1 MGERVGYGIIG
12 AGARAASIYGYV
24 SKRRD
29 EVFLRA
35 FCEPNVRRREEFLAK
50 CEEEN
55 PICCENYAELLSDE
69 EVQWVVVTS
78 PNRFHKEHIIAAF
91 ESGKHVFAEK
101 PLATS
106 IEDCVVIVKAHAEK
120 ADLLFATGFVLR
132 YAPLYR
138 KMKELLEAAA
148 IGKIVAVQAD
158 ENITAAHGGHIM
170 TCWRRFSKFSGS
182 HMLEKCCHDMDL
194 LNWLI
199 GSVPSKVASFGGR
212 NIFIPE
218 HADNM
223 SKFTDADGASSI
235 YMGWHHP
242 TTHDADN
249 PFISEKDLVDNQV
262 AIMEYRDGVRAT
274 FQTVMSCAIPE
285 RRMYFTGTEGT
296 LIGELYTGTLK
307 VRRLGAR
314 ESTEQHEFVGSM
326 HGGGDEIICDQLVD
340 SMVKGVP
347 PACSGEEGLRSA
359 VVSLA
364 IERARLEGQ
373 IVDIE
378 PIWGELGILD

>member
-1 MGERVGYGIIG
+1 MSARVGYGIIG
-12 AGARAASIYGYV
+12 TGARAGSIYGHI
-24 SKRRD
+24 SKRKD

-35 FCEPNVRRREEFLAK
+35 VCEPNVARRAEFLERCSEGAPV
-50 CEEEN
+50 CYDDYGDLVN
-55 PICCENYAELLSDE
+55 DE
-69 EVQWVVVTS
+69 EVQWVIVTS

-106 IEDCVVIVKAHAEK
+106 IEDCVAIMKTHAGKPE
-120 ADLLFATGFVLR
+120 LLFATGFVLR
-132 YAPLYR
+132 YSPLYR
-138 KMKELLEAAA
+138 KMKELLEGGAV
-148 IGKIVAVQAD
+148 GEIVAVQAD

-170 TCWRRFSKFSGS
+170 TCWRRFSEFSGS

-223 SKFTDADGASSI
+223 SKFTDVDGESSI
-235 YMGWHHP
+235 YMGWHDP

-249 PFISEKDLVDNQV
+249 PFTSEKDLVDNQV

-296 LIGELYTGTLK
+296 MIGELYTGMLQ
-307 VRRLGAR
+307 VRRLGEGEA
-314 ESTEQHEFVGSM
+314 TEQHEFVGSM

-340 SMVKGVP
+340 SMVKGTSP
-347 PACSGEEGLRSA
+347 GCSGEEGLRSA

-364 IERARLEGQ
+364 IEQARLTGE
-373 IVDIE
+373 IVNLE
-378 PIWGELGILD
+378 PIWGELGITE